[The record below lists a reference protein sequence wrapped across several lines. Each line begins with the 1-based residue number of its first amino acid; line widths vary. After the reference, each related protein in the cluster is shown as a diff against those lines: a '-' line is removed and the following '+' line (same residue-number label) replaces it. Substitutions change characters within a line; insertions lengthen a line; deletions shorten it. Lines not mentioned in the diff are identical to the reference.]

1 MINKNTSPEKIWKE
15 YENGVSYKGSLGDK
29 GLYEQ
34 SKRNERF
41 YCGDQWRGAQCGADR
56 PLVRHNVIKRI
67 GDYKQAVIGSSP
79 LSVSFSAEGV
89 PDIKAT
95 RETSADIRKNAPE
108 LLANGGNPLEKMDRM
123 QELDFIT
130 GVMSDYCTTTMER
143 LKFNNIKDKA
153 LRKAY
158 LSGTAVVYT
167 YWDEDINTG
176 LYADEA
182 QTTSIKGDIRCEVL
196 DIENFYVGNPN
207 EEDVQQQP
215 YIIVEQRRG
224 VEDVKREMK
233 RLRRPQ
239 QDIDR
244 VKADEDI
251 ENLAGDYGAKT
262 LEGDKKCTVITKF
275 YKLHNDDGT
284 FRIMAVRTCKEV
296 IVRPDWDTKLDVYPF
311 AVFVWEQRSNCFYGE
326 SEVTWLIPNQ
336 IAINRMLTAAVW
348 AVMINGM
355 PILIK
360 DEDRIPQEIS
370 NDPGQVID
378 VVNLNGQGVSGAL
391 QYVTPPAFYAQFDN
405 MAQSIINNTLAQS
418 GANDAALGD
427 VTPNNTSAIIA
438 VREAATM
445 PMTMFANRF
454 YQFVEDIAR
463 VWASFWLNMYGKRS
477 LKVTDKQGTWYMPFD
492 ADNYKNLMLS
502 VKVDV
507 GASTLW
513 SEAQSIATLD
523 NLFGKQVID
532 VLQYL
537 ERLPKGVVPNISG
550 LIEEVRA
557 ANNAAANAPQPPAPA
572 STPSD
577 MQTPPTTEAMN
588 PDNILGGLSPEART
602 KFDAL
607 SPEAQKQLLDSA
619 MKKGAEI

>member
-1 MINKNTSPEKIWKE
+1 MRSKNITPEKIWKE

-41 YCGDQWRGAQCGADR
+41 YIGDQWRGAQCGADR

-67 GDYKQAVIGSSP
+67 GDYKQAIIGSSP

-95 RETSADIRKNAPE
+95 RDATASIRKQAPE
-108 LLANGGNPLEKMDRM
+108 LLGKGGNPLENMDRM

-158 LSGTAVVYT
+158 LSGTAIVYT

-176 LYADEA
+176 LYVDEA
-182 QTTSIKGDIRCEVL
+182 QTRSIKGDIRCEVL

-207 EEDVQQQP
+207 EEDIQRQP
-215 YIIVEQRRG
+215 YIIIEQRRS

-239 QDIDR
+239 ADIDK

-251 ENLAGDYGAKT
+251 ENLAGDYGSQV
-262 LEGDKKCTVITKF
+262 LEGDKKCTVLTKY
-275 YKLHNDDGT
+275 YKHHNDDGT
-284 FRIMAVRTCKEV
+284 YKVMAVRVCKGV
-296 IVRPDWDTKLDVYPF
+296 IVRPEWDTKLDVYPF
-311 AVFVWEQRSNCFYGE
+311 ASFVWEQRSNCFYGE

-360 DEDRIPQEIS
+360 DGDRIPQDIS

-378 VVNLNGQGVSGAL
+378 AINLNGQGVSGAL
-391 QYVTPPAFYAQFDN
+391 QYVVPPAFYAQFDN

-418 GANDAALGD
+418 GANDAALGNVNPD
-427 VTPNNTSAIIA
+427 NTSAIIA

-445 PMTMFANRF
+445 PMTMFSNRF

-477 LKVTDKQGTWYMPFD
+477 LKVTDRQGTWYMPFD
-492 ADNYKNLMLS
+492 ANNYKNLMLS

-550 LIEEVRA
+550 LIEEVKA
-557 ANNAAANAPQPPAPA
+557 ANEAAAQATQTPA
-572 STPSD
+572 TPTD
-577 MQTPPTTEAMN
+577 MQTPPTTAAMN
-588 PDNILGGLSPEART
+588 PQNILAGLSPEARA
-602 KFDAL
+602 KFDNL
-607 SPEAQKQLLDSA
+607 SPEEQKQLLDNA
-619 MKKGAEI
+619 MKRGAEI

>member
-1 MINKNTSPEKIWKE
+1 MSSKNITPEKIWKE
-15 YENGVSYKGSLGDK
+15 YEYGVSYKGSLGDK

-41 YCGDQWRGAQCGADR
+41 YIGDQWRGAQCGADR

-95 RETSADIRKNAPE
+95 RDATAAVRKQAPE
-108 LLANGGNPLEKMDRM
+108 LLGSGGNPLENMDRM

-158 LSGTAVVYT
+158 LSGTAIVYT

-176 LYADEA
+176 LYVDEA
-182 QTTSIKGDIRCEVL
+182 QTRSIKGDIRCEVL

-207 EEDVQQQP
+207 EEDIQRQP
-215 YIIVEQRRG
+215 YIIIEQRRS

-239 QDIDR
+239 ADIDK
-244 VKADEDI
+244 VKSDEDI
-251 ENLAGDYGAKT
+251 ENLAGDYGSQV
-262 LEGDKKCTVITKF
+262 LEGDKKCTVLTKY
-275 YKLHNDDGT
+275 YKHHNDDGT
-284 FRIMAVRTCKEV
+284 YEVMAVRVCKGV
-296 IVRPDWDTKLDVYPF
+296 IVRPEWDTKLDVYPF
-311 AVFVWEQRSNCFYGE
+311 ASFVWEQRSNCFYGE

-360 DEDRIPQEIS
+360 DGDRIPQDIS

-378 VVNLNGQGVSGAL
+378 AINLNGQGVSGAL
-391 QYVTPPAFYAQFDN
+391 QYVVPPAFYAQFDN

-418 GANDAALGD
+418 GANDAALGNVNPD
-427 VTPNNTSAIIA
+427 NTSAIIA

-445 PMTMFANRF
+445 PMTMFSNRF

-477 LKVTDKQGTWYMPFD
+477 LKVTDRQGTWYMPFD

-550 LIEEVRA
+550 LIEEVKA
-557 ANNAAANAPQPPAPA
+557 ANEAAAQATQQPT
-572 STPSD
+572 TPTD
-577 MQTPPTTEAMN
+577 MQTPPTTAAMN
-588 PDNILGGLSPEART
+588 PQNILAGLSPEARA
-602 KFDAL
+602 KFDNL
-607 SPEAQKQLLDSA
+607 SPEEQKQLLDSA
-619 MKKGAEI
+619 MKRGAEI

>member
-1 MINKNTSPEKIWKE
+1 MSNKNITPEKIWKE
-15 YENGVSYKGSLGDK
+15 YENGVSYKGALGEK

-89 PDIKAT
+89 PDVKAT
-95 RETSADIRKNAPE
+95 REATADVRKQAPE
-108 LLANGGNPLEKMDRM
+108 MLANGGNPLENMDRA

-158 LSGTAVVYT
+158 LSGTAIVYT

-176 LYADEA
+176 LYVDEA
-182 QTTSIKGDIRCEVL
+182 QTKSIKGDIRSEVL

-207 EEDVQQQP
+207 EEDIQRQP
-215 YIIVEQRRG
+215 YIIIEQRRS

-233 RLRRPQ
+233 RLRRSQ
-239 QDIDR
+239 QDIEA
-244 VKADEDI
+244 VKADEDTT
-251 ENLAGDYGAKT
+251 NLAGDYGSQV
-262 LEGDKKCTVITKF
+262 LEGDKKCTVLTKY
-275 YKLHNDDGT
+275 YKQHNDDGT
-284 FRIMAVRTCKEV
+284 YKVMAVRVCKGV
-296 IVRPDWDTKLDVYPF
+296 VVRPDWDTKLDIYPF
-311 AVFVWEQRSNCFYGE
+311 ASFVWEQRSNCFYGE

-355 PILIK
+355 PILVK
-360 DEDRIPQEIS
+360 DRDRIPQDIS
-370 NDPGQVID
+370 NDPGQIID
-378 VVNLNGQGVSGAL
+378 AINLNGQGISGAL
-391 QYVTPPAFYAQFDN
+391 QYVVPPAFYAQFDN
-405 MAQSIINNTLAQS
+405 MAQSIIGNTLAQS
-418 GANDAALGD
+418 GANDAALGNVNPD
-427 VTPNNTSAIIA
+427 NTSAIIA

-477 LKVTDKQGTWYMPFD
+477 LKVTDRQGTWYMPFD

-523 NLFGKQVID
+523 NLFGRQVID

-550 LIEEVRA
+550 LIEEVKA
-557 ANNAAANAPQPPAPA
+557 ANEAAAQATQPPAT
-572 STPSD
+572 TPEG
-577 MQTPPTTEAMN
+577 TPTTDAMN
-588 PDNILGGLSPEART
+588 PQNILAGLSPEARA
-602 KFDAL
+602 KFEEL
-607 SPEAQKQLLDSA
+607 PSEQQKQLLDSA
-619 MKKGAEI
+619 MKRGAEI

>member
-1 MINKNTSPEKIWKE
+1 MSSKNITPEKIWKE

-89 PDIKAT
+89 PDVKAT
-95 RETSADIRKNAPE
+95 REATADVRKQAPE
-108 LLANGGNPLEKMDRM
+108 LLAKGSNPLENMDRM

-158 LSGTAVVYT
+158 LSGTAIVYT

-176 LYADEA
+176 LYVDEA
-182 QTTSIKGDIRCEVL
+182 QTKSIKGDIRSEVL
-196 DIENFYVGNPN
+196 DVENFYVGNPN
-207 EEDVQQQP
+207 EEDIQRQP
-215 YIIVEQRRG
+215 YIIIEQRRS
-224 VEDVKREMK
+224 VEEVKREMK

-239 QDIDR
+239 ADIEM
-244 VKADEDI
+244 VKADEDTQ
-251 ENLAGDYGAKT
+251 NLAGDYGSQV
-262 LEGDKKCTVITKF
+262 LEGDKKCTVLTKY
-275 YKLHNDDGT
+275 YKQHNDDGT
-284 FRIMAVRTCKEV
+284 YKVMAVRVCKEV
-296 IVRPDWDTKLDVYPF
+296 VVRPEWDTKLDIYPF
-311 AVFVWEQRSNCFYGE
+311 ASFVWEQRSNCFYGE

-355 PILIK
+355 PILVK
-360 DEDRIPQEIS
+360 DRDRIPQDIS
-370 NDPGQVID
+370 NDPGQIID
-378 VVNLNGQGVSGAL
+378 AINLNGQGISGAL
-391 QYVTPPAFYAQFDN
+391 QYVVPPAFYAQFDN
-405 MAQSIINNTLAQS
+405 MAQSIIGNTLAQS
-418 GANDAALGD
+418 GANDAALGNVNPD
-427 VTPNNTSAIIA
+427 NTSAIIA

-477 LKVTDKQGTWYMPFD
+477 LKVTDRQGTWYMPFD

-523 NLFGKQVID
+523 NLFGRQVID

-557 ANNAAANAPQPPAPA
+557 ANEAAAQA
-572 STPSD
+572 T
-577 MQTPPTTEAMN
+577 QTPATTPEGTPTTDAMN
-588 PDNILGGLSPEART
+588 PQNILAGLSPEARA
-602 KFDAL
+602 KFEQL
-607 SPEAQKQLLDSA
+607 PSEQQKQMLDSA
-619 MKKGAEI
+619 MKRGAEI

>member
-1 MINKNTSPEKIWKE
+1 MSSKNITPEKIWKE

-41 YCGDQWRGAQCGADR
+41 YIGDQWRGAQCGADR

-95 RETSADIRKNAPE
+95 RDATAAVRKQAPE
-108 LLANGGNPLEKMDRM
+108 ALANGGNPLENMDRM

-158 LSGTAVVYT
+158 LSGTAIVYT

-176 LYADEA
+176 LYVDEA
-182 QTTSIKGDIRCEVL
+182 QTKSIKGDIRCEVL

-207 EEDVQQQP
+207 EEDIQRQP
-215 YIIVEQRRG
+215 YIIIEQRRS
-224 VEDVKREMK
+224 VEEVKREMK

-239 QDIDR
+239 ADIEL

-251 ENLAGDYGAKT
+251 ENLAGDYGSQV
-262 LEGDKKCTVITKF
+262 LEGDKKCTVLTKY
-275 YKLHNDDGT
+275 YKHHNDDGT
-284 FRIMAVRTCKEV
+284 YKIMAVRVCKGV
-296 IVRPDWDTKLDVYPF
+296 VVRPEWYTKLDIYPF
-311 AVFVWEQRSNCFYGE
+311 ASFVWEQRSNCFYGE

-360 DEDRIPQEIS
+360 DGDRIPQDIS

-378 VVNLNGQGVSGAL
+378 AINLNGQGVSGAL

-405 MAQSIINNTLAQS
+405 MAQSIIGNTLTQS
-418 GANDAALGD
+418 GANDAALGNVNPD
-427 VTPNNTSAIIA
+427 NTSAIIA

-477 LKVTDKQGTWYMPFD
+477 LKVTDRQGTWYMPFD

-550 LIEEVRA
+550 LIEEVKA
-557 ANNAAANAPQPPAPA
+557 ANEAAAQATQPPDP
-572 STPSD
+572 TPTTE
-577 MQTPPTTEAMN
+577 TPPTTEAMN
-588 PDNILGGLSPEART
+588 PQNILAGLSSEAKAKFDSLSPE
-602 KFDAL
+602 
-607 SPEAQKQLLDSA
+607 EQKQLLDSA
-619 MKKGAEI
+619 MKRGAEI

>member
-1 MINKNTSPEKIWKE
+1 MSSKNITPEKIWKE

-89 PDIKAT
+89 PDVKAT
-95 RETSADIRKNAPE
+95 REATADVRKQAPE
-108 LLANGGNPLEKMDRM
+108 LLAKGSNPLEEMDRM
-123 QELDFIT
+123 QELDFVT

-158 LSGTAVVYT
+158 LSGTAIVYT

-176 LYADEA
+176 LYVDEA
-182 QTTSIKGDIRCEVL
+182 QTKSIKGDIRSEVL
-196 DIENFYVGNPN
+196 DVENFYVGNPN
-207 EEDVQQQP
+207 EEDIQRQP
-215 YIIVEQRRG
+215 YIIIEQRRS
-224 VEDVKREMK
+224 VEEVKREMK

-239 QDIDR
+239 ADIEM
-244 VKADEDI
+244 VKADEDTQ
-251 ENLAGDYGAKT
+251 NLAGDYGSQV
-262 LEGDKKCTVITKF
+262 LEGDKKCTVLTKY
-275 YKLHNDDGT
+275 YKHHNDDGT
-284 FRIMAVRTCKEV
+284 YKVMAVRVCKGV
-296 IVRPDWDTKLDVYPF
+296 VVRPDWDTKLDIYPF
-311 AVFVWEQRSNCFYGE
+311 ASFVWEQRSNCFYGE

-355 PILIK
+355 PILVK
-360 DEDRIPQEIS
+360 DRDRIPQDIS
-370 NDPGQVID
+370 NDPGQIID
-378 VVNLNGQGVSGAL
+378 ATNLNGQGVNGAL
-391 QYVTPPAFYAQFDN
+391 QYVVPPAFYAQFDN
-405 MAQSIINNTLAQS
+405 MAQSIIGNTLAQS
-418 GANDAALGD
+418 GANDAALGNVNPD
-427 VTPNNTSAIIA
+427 NTSAIIA

-477 LKVTDKQGTWYMPFD
+477 LKVTDRQGTWYMPFD

-523 NLFGKQVID
+523 NLFGRQVID

-557 ANNAAANAPQPPAPA
+557 ANEAAAQATQPPAT
-572 STPSD
+572 TPEG
-577 MQTPPTTEAMN
+577 TPTTDAMN
-588 PDNILGGLSPEART
+588 PQNILAGLSPEARA
-602 KFDAL
+602 KFEEL
-607 SPEAQKQLLDSA
+607 SSEQQKQLLDSA
-619 MKKGAEI
+619 MKRGAEI